1 MQILTVQA
9 QQGYILI
16 PVSMVAQIVSKSE
29 HVPISHSSGFI
40 HNAIAWREYRIP
52 LINSSEMLGAIQG
65 SDEEYD
71 RAVIVWPM
79 KGSRSVDLFAFTSL
93 ESPRVITI
101 DEKIGK
107 LEIDTDSVNKES
119 LELVLQILDIDSKAG
134 FIPDL
139 KQLSKLVF

>member
-1 MQILTVQA
+1 MQVLTVQA

-29 HVPISHSSGFI
+29 DVSSSHSSGYI
-40 HNAIAWREYRIP
+40 RSTIVWREYRIP
-52 LINSSEMLGAIQG
+52 LINSSEMLGANQG

-71 RAVIVWPM
+71 RAVILWPM

-101 DEKIGK
+101 DKNIEK
-107 LEIDTDSVNKES
+107 LEIDTTSISKQS
-119 LELVLQILDIDSKAG
+119 IELVLQILDIDGKAG
-134 FIPDL
+134 FIPNL
-139 KQLSKLVF
+139 KKLSKLAF